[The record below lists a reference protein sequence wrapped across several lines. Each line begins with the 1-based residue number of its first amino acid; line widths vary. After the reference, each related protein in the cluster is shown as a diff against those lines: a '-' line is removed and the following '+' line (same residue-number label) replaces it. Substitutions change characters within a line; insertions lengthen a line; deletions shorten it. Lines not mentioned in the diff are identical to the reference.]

1 LSVTDTRTD
10 LISRPHESRS
20 GSTMV
25 TLAEVSGDNRAVS
38 ALVALVFV
46 TAVWGVTF
54 VQVKDAV
61 AIYPLFAFLAVR
73 FAIAS
78 ATLALPAAKRVPG
91 LGRRGISGG
100 VFLGLLLAA
109 GYALQTA
116 GLERTTVSS
125 TGFITGMYVV
135 LTPLIAL
142 LLYRS
147 RIGLAAWGG
156 VVVATAGLAM
166 LSGIHA
172 GSVTGDL
179 LVLAAA
185 AVYSLQIVLMERYAP
200 RYDALAFT
208 FVEMAAACL
217 GLLAVA
223 LALGDLSVPHGWTV
237 WGALLVTGVFASALG
252 FLVQTWAQR
261 RTSATRTALAF
272 SMEPVWTAFFGYT
285 LAGDR
290 LGALGWGGCAA
301 IMAGIVLAEPAA
313 ARVLAGKLDTL
324 RLRFSQ

>member
-1 LSVTDTRTD
+1 MPAL
-10 LISRPHESRS
+10 L
-20 GSTMV
+20 
-25 TLAEVSGDNRAVS
+25 
-38 ALVALVFV
+38 ALVLV

-61 AIYPLFAFLAVR
+61 ALYPLFAFLAVR
-73 FAIAS
+73 FWI
-78 ATLALPAAKRVPG
+78 ATLTLAAPG
-91 LGRRGISGG
+91 LPRVRSLGRPGFVGG
-100 VFLGLLLAA
+100 AFLGLLLAA
-109 GYALQTA
+109 GYTLQTA

-142 LLYRS
+142 VLVRS
-147 RIGLAAWGG
+147 RIGLSVWGG
-156 VVVATAGLAM
+156 VALSTIGLAM

-172 GSVTGDL
+172 GSLTGDL

-200 RYDALAFT
+200 RYDAVAFT
-208 FVEMAAACL
+208 FVEMLAAW
-217 GLLAVA
+217 VA
-223 LALGDLSVPHGWTV
+223 LGVVAAALGDLHLPHGWTV
-237 WGALLVTGVFASALG
+237 WGALLVTGVFASALA

-272 SMEPVWTAFFGYT
+272 TMEPVWTAFFGYT

-290 LGALGWGGCAA
+290 LGWLGWGGCAV

-313 ARVLAGKLDTL
+313 AGALARNL
-324 RLRFSQ
+324 RRPRT